1 MGSKNFVRPPA
12 LGAGSRVALL
22 APAGP
27 LLEHDD
33 LLRGEELCRA
43 LGFEPVLGS
52 NAYRH
57 YGYLASASGK
67 TRLRIR
73 ALLGRIGEPAPRLPQ
88 SVPFTCDCCGGLL
101 TFLREIAPIRPMRAP
116 PPLRS

>member
-1 MGSKNFVRPPA
+1 MGSKNFVRPPV
-12 LGAGSRVALL
+12 LSAGRRVALL

-43 LGFEPVLGS
+43 LGFEPVLGP

-57 YGYLASASGK
+57 YGYLAG
-67 TRLRIR
+67 TDEQRLNELNAAIADPRID
-73 ALLGRIGEPAPRLPQ
+73 A
-88 SVPFTCDCCGGLL
+88 VW
-101 TFLREIAPIRPMRAP
+101 
-116 PPLRS
+116 